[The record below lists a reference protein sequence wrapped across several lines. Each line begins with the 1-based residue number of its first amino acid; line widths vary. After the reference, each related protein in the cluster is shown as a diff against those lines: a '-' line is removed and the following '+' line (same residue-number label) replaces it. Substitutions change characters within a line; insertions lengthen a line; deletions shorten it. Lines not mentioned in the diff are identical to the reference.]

1 MTTLSSRP
9 SMTSIAE
16 RSAWIIVMLAIAASA
31 LRPRLAQLVVQVRW
45 HVLVD
50 VLEHRLERRRVAVE
64 ERAVLGRFFQRTRDL
79 GVELLHG
86 RFVLGLR
93 PGAEPD
99 QVLLQPRDRIAER
112 EVLRL
117 VARPIARR
125 IVGRRMRAGTVGDP
139 LDQRRTEVRARAL
152 RGPRRRRIDGEE
164 VVAVDAQARDA
175 A

>member
-16 RSAWIIVMLAIAASA
+16 RSAWIIVMLAIAALA
-31 LRPRLAQLVVQVRW
+31 FGARLAQLVVQVRR

-64 ERAVLGRFFQRTRDL
+64 ERAVLGRFLERGRDL
-79 GVELLHG
+79 GIELLRG
-86 RFVLGLR
+86 RLVPGLGPR
-93 PGAEPD
+93 AETD

-117 VARPIARR
+117 VAGPVARR
-125 IVGRRMRAGTVGDP
+125 IVGGRVRAGAVGDP
-139 LDQRRTEVRARAL
+139 LDQRRAEVRARAL
-152 RGPRRRRIDGEE
+152 CRPGRRRVDGEE
-164 VVAVDAQARDA
+164 VVAVDAQASDA
-175 A
+175 